1 MIQFKQLE
9 LEDKEVFETYLKPY
23 TFQTSEYSFTNLFI
37 WRKGCRI
44 EYTILN
50 NALIIKKRDFSGH
63 TYFMQPI
70 GYKKDSLKELVEEL
84 IKLKEELK
92 LDYLFGDVEEAFAKD
107 LNEVLGEIFVIEEDR
122 DNFDYIYESS
132 KLAALSGNKLHK
144 KKNHY
149 NHFIKNYSYEV
160 VEITEQNA
168 AECIAM
174 AEEWYNGSSD
184 NEHLLHELE
193 AIKELL
199 TNKSRFDY
207 QGLAV
212 IVDNKPAAFTIGEK
226 LNENMAVIHI
236 EKANSD
242 INGLY
247 TFINKAFVEMCYKDV
262 LYINREQDLGIENL
276 RKAKESY
283 YPVKMGI
290 KYKIKPADLS
300 CCYMHSM
307 LSIPVCAK

>member
-9 LEDKEVFETYLKPY
+9 LKDKEIFETYLKPY
-23 TFQTSEYSFTNLFI
+23 AFQTSEYSFTNLFI
-37 WRKGCRI
+37 WRKGCQI

-50 NALIIKKRDFSGH
+50 DALIIKKRDFNGH

-70 GYKKDSLKELVEEL
+70 GYKKGSLKEIVEVL
-84 IKLKEELK
+84 IKLKEELQ

-107 LNEVLGEIFVIEEDR
+107 LTEVFGGIFIIEEDR
-122 DNFDYIYESS
+122 DNYDYIYESS
-132 KLAALSGNKLHK
+132 KLASLSGKKLHK

-149 NHFIKNYSYEV
+149 NFFIKNYSYDV
-160 VEITEQNA
+160 MEITEQNA

-174 AEEWYNGSSD
+174 AEEWYNSSSD
-184 NEHLLHELE
+184 SEHLLYELE
-193 AIKELL
+193 AIKDLL

-212 IVDNKPAAFTIGEK
+212 LVDNKLAAFTIGEK

-236 EKANSD
+236 EKANPN

-247 TFINKAFVEMCYKDV
+247 TFINKAFVELHLQDV
-262 LYINREQDLGIENL
+262 PYINREQDLGIENL

-283 YPVKMGI
+283 YPVKMAV

-307 LSIPVCAK
+307 LSMPVCAK